1 MDMSC
6 AQYSLLN
13 VLIETKFQV
22 EFEQDTAALVW
33 VNKHKHLK
41 DTIHSLYFPV
51 LYVACHLFFLGRAE
65 VM

>member
-41 DTIHSLYFPV
+41 DTYTVSISQ
-51 LYVACHLFFLGRAE
+51 FFMLHVIYSFLAGQK
-65 VM
+65 